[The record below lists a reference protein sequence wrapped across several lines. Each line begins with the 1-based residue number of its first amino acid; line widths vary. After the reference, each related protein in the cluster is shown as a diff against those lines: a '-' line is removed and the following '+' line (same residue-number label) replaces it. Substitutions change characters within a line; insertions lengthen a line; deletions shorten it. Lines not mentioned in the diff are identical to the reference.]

1 MVNRVVLVG
10 NLTKAIDLQK
20 SDTGV
25 SYARF
30 TIAVSNRS
38 KESNGERGTMFLD
51 CRIFGAQAETMFQN
65 TRKGS
70 KIAVDGSLNQR
81 NFERK
86 DGSKGKAIEV
96 IVDSVTFLDSNSN
109 KKGGEEEV
117 VSDPA
122 SFDEPIDEPS
132 VDSNVDINGFPDN
145 DLPF

>member
-86 DGSKGKAIEV
+86 DGSKGKVIEV
-96 IVDSVTFLDSNSN
+96 IVDSVTFLDSNPN
-109 KKGGEEEV
+109 KKGGDEEI
-117 VSDPA
+117 A
-122 SFDEPIDEPS
+122 DEPS
-132 VDSNVDINGFPDN
+132 SFEEPADESSADSNVDFNDFSDN